1 MSSGPR
7 GNDSSRQAPFL
18 TVLELKLTLMSHRC
32 YESSPMCPEKTV
44 EIGKCPSLQE
54 TYRGGRGIS
63 VVATPGQQRK
73 SYDVHAQNK
82 QSQQS
87 SAPAVSI
94 ALV

>member
-1 MSSGPR
+1 M
-7 GNDSSRQAPFL
+7 
-18 TVLELKLTLMSHRC
+18 VELKLTLMSHRC
-32 YESSPMCPEKTV
+32 YESSRMCPEKTV

-54 TYRGGRGIS
+54 TYRGGTGIS

-87 SAPAVSI
+87 SAPKVNTV
-94 ALV
+94 LVK